1 MTFMPKNTS
10 LKRYFISS
18 FTPKRIMLKL
28 ITNQLNAMN
37 IKSVMPTFMLL
48 LLIMGS
54 GMMMILITPFDVL
67 DAGAQGQDGPGT
79 GGLDGRRHGG
89 PR

>member
-1 MTFMPKNTS
+1 
-10 LKRYFISS
+10 
-18 FTPKRIMLKL
+18 MLKL

-54 GMMMILITPFDVL
+54 GMMMILITPFDVSYPWL
-67 DAGAQGQDGPGT
+67 SNIWYDS
-79 GGLDGRRHGG
+79 
-89 PR
+89 

>member
-1 MTFMPKNTS
+1 
-10 LKRYFISS
+10 
-18 FTPKRIMLKL
+18 MLKL

-54 GMMMILITPFDVL
+54 GMMILITIFDISY
-67 DAGAQGQDGPGT
+67 AGVQGQDTSGVLQSSPLLQLT
-79 GGLDGRRHGG
+79 
-89 PR
+89 